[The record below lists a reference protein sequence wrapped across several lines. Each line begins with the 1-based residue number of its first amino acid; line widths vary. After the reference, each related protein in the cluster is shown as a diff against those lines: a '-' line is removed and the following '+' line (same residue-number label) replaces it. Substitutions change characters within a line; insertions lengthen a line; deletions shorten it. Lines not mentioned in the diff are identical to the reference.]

1 MEHPIL
7 EKVPPKNTHGDY
19 TREKQK
25 KQIIID
31 EFSNKT
37 LNGHRKIGFQQVQLE
52 EEYRMLHLPPY
63 KLALRQP
70 LYNGENFIDYLDQF
84 VSIYQNIFIKM
95 DDLPEVY
102 VRFTREVIDVEDRTE
117 FVREFY
123 QVVLDELC
131 QPFWY
136 GKTDRSS
143 LANLQIYVCSPSAK
157 QQYPGKKYTEVHSGK
172 SFYYR

>member
-1 MEHPIL
+1 MRET
-7 EKVPPKNTHGDY
+7 EKANH
-19 TREKQK
+19 
-25 KQIIID
+25 
-31 EFSNKT
+31 
-37 LNGHRKIGFQQVQLE
+37 HRRIQQQNPERTPKIGFQQVQLE

-123 QVVLDELC
+123 QVVLISYVSRFGTERLIEAAL
-131 QPFWY
+131 QIFRY
-136 GKTDRSS
+136 TYVLRLQNNSIREKVYRSS
-143 LANLQIYVCSPSAK
+143 FRKIILLSMR
-157 QQYPGKKYTEVHSGK
+157 
-172 SFYYR
+172 F

>member
-1 MEHPIL
+1 M
-7 EKVPPKNTHGDY
+7 
-19 TREKQK
+19 
-25 KQIIID
+25 
-31 EFSNKT
+31 
-37 LNGHRKIGFQQVQLE
+37 
-52 EEYRMLHLPPY
+52 MHLPPY
-63 KLALRQP
+63 ELALRQP

-123 QVVLDELC
+123 QVVLMSYISRFGTERLIEAAL
-131 QPFWY
+131 QIFRY
-136 GKTDRSS
+136 TYVLRLQNNSIREKVYRSS
-143 LANLQIYVCSPSAK
+143 FR
-157 QQYPGKKYTEVHSGK
+157 K